1 MADFL
6 GYLTSFVTDNAI
18 TVPLHDT
25 ANGIHAGEI
34 MLASVGYRTRLTP
47 LATGAIHDADG
58 TQRSKFDVAQ
68 VEHVMVIKK
77 ASTAAVA
84 EFWQNRV
91 LAAAGY
97 AGTVTKTNLATGTTA
112 AARARLQ
119 SAEVLEPKQIIDN
132 LLKVALYFEFV
143 TWF

>member
-91 LAAAGY
+91 LAG
-97 AGTVTKTNLATGTTA
+97 
-112 AARARLQ
+112 R
-119 SAEVLEPKQIIDN
+119 
-132 LLKVALYFEFV
+132 
-143 TWF
+143 

>member
-1 MADFL
+1 MGSEMCIRD
-6 GYLTSFVTDNAI
+6 S
-18 TVPLHDT
+18 
-25 ANGIHAGEI
+25 
-34 MLASVGYRTRLTP
+34 
-47 LATGAIHDADG
+47 
-58 TQRSKFDVAQ
+58 
-68 VEHVMVIKK
+68 VMVIKK
-77 ASTAAVA
+77 ASPAAVA

-97 AGTVTKTNLATGTTA
+97 AGTVTKTNLATGATA
-112 AARARLQ
+112 TARARLQ